1 MGGKR
6 RYVGPEPSKNT
17 GCGNNWGELDGFM
30 GLLCWI
36 ILKSLVSGWQHL
48 IRVLYGGCSW
58 IYSHLLTIL
67 RMLATAKHTVLCDH
81 PKKSFYNQTWCFLAI
96 RFVLPQNGE
105 INGNYSSEI

>member
-6 RYVGPEPSKNT
+6 R
-17 GCGNNWGELDGFM
+17 CGAWTIKKHRMWKQLGELDGFM